1 MLKGSSEEYQQLSSD
16 ADESYESE
24 GSWLKHPEFAWSFFF
39 LFILLFNLTYFLIR
53 LCKLWIIYSF

>member
-39 LFILLFNLTYFLIR
+39 SFYFT
-53 LCKLWIIYSF
+53 F

>member
-39 LFILLFNLTYFLIR
+39 LFILLFNLT
-53 LCKLWIIYSF
+53 